1 MALKDLK
8 KYFDKTQDTYLRC
21 KENQEE
27 LIREYK
33 EGNVSQEQVENYQK
47 YLADLKLNYDR
58 LAYIMYLLGTPQRK
72 SKKGKYD
79 EANKDLVNY
88 FKENKATKEDV
99 YLENKYSLSKL
110 NDIIVSNK
118 HFKSVPGTFKSI
130 VAVPCFPE
138 AYTTGK
144 LSYNR
149 VEELCRIL

>member
-1 MALKDLK
+1 MQGIFVSSRIRNIIIKSYLIGIYVNTLVLKVCHVNHHALSITVWK

-99 YLENKYSLSKL
+99 YLENKYSL
-110 NDIIVSNK
+110 
-118 HFKSVPGTFKSI
+118 
-130 VAVPCFPE
+130 
-138 AYTTGK
+138 
-144 LSYNR
+144 
-149 VEELCRIL
+149 

>member
-27 LIREYK
+27 LIKEYK

-72 SKKGKYD
+72 NKKVKYD
-79 EANKDLVNY
+79 NANKDLVNY
-88 FKENKATKEDV
+88 FKENKATKEDI
-99 YLENKYSLSKL
+99 YLENKYSLDKL
-110 NDIIVSNK
+110 NAIIK
-118 HFKSVPGTFKSI
+118 
-130 VAVPCFPE
+130 E
-138 AYTTGK
+138 AKKKESTK
-144 LSYNR
+144 
-149 VEELCRIL
+149 